1 MPLWATP
8 RADRHHANPNKEDH
22 DPDIGEGVLAFTTAQ
37 AVNRAGRLP
46 RAIARNQ
53 AVVFFPLLTLE
64 GLNMHAASPRWL
76 FHARCRRL
84 RRTELLLL
92 LAHVLAYPGAVLW
105 VLRRSRRWPSSP
117 CIRRYSGST
126 WAARSHRTTRACRS
140 SVRSRNSTTYATKS
154 SHRANVRGD
163 WFVDQVLGGLNYQI
177 EHHLFPSMPRS
188 HLRNAP
194 TAGAGLLRATPDPLH
209 RDRPVR
215 LLRVRAALPARTR
228 RTAASV
234 APHQE
239 QGVIDRTRSGA
250 PAIPH

>member
-1 MPLWATP
+1 
-8 RADRHHANPNKEDH
+8 
-22 DPDIGEGVLAFTTAQ
+22 
-37 AVNRAGRLP
+37 
-46 RAIARNQ
+46 
-53 AVVFFPLLTLE
+53 VFFPLLTLE

-188 HLRNAP
+188 HLRNAQRLVQAYCAQHQIP
-194 TAGAGLLRATPDPLH
+194 YTETGLFASYACALRYLHALGEPLRASHL
-209 RDRPVR
+209 
-215 LLRVRAALPARTR
+215 
-228 RTAASV
+228 
-234 APHQE
+234 
-239 QGVIDRTRSGA
+239 IRSKA
-250 PAIPH
+250 

>member
-53 AVVFFPLLTLE
+53 AVVFLPLLTLE

-92 LAHVLAYPGAVLW
+92 LAHVLAYPARCCGYCADPGGG
-105 VLRRSRRWPSSP
+105 LRRRASGG
-117 CIRRYSGST
+117 IR
-126 WAARSHRTTRACRS
+126 ALH
-140 SVRSRNSTTYATKS
+140 
-154 SHRANVRGD
+154 
-163 WFVDQVLGGLNYQI
+163 
-177 EHHLFPSMPRS
+177 
-188 HLRNAP
+188 
-194 TAGAGLLRATPDPLH
+194 GLLVRTEPQGHADHRCGAETRLPTPPSRHIAQMCAATGSSTSCSAD
-209 RDRPVR
+209 
-215 LLRVRAALPARTR
+215 
-228 RTAASV
+228 
-234 APHQE
+234 
-239 QGVIDRTRSGA
+239 
-250 PAIPH
+250 